1 MKTITKTYNI
11 YKFDELSKAIQ
22 EKLIQDEE
30 ENIRQADVEWFLAD
44 EMGERAIHLL
54 KENFGEK
61 AIFKKVYYSLCY
73 RQGDGAIIEF
83 DLEYYNKNIKIRH
96 DGGHYYH
103 KRSFKII
110 SDNLTEKQE
119 NRLKEKIITINKK
132 LADYGYEFIECDRTA
147 QAIEQLNNYEF
158 YENGDIC

>member
-1 MKTITKTYNI
+1 M
-11 YKFDELSKAIQ
+11 
-22 EKLIQDEE
+22 
-30 ENIRQADVEWFLAD
+30 
-44 EMGERAIHLL
+44 
-54 KENFGEK
+54 
-61 AIFKKVYYSLCY
+61 CY

-83 DLEYYNKNIKIRH
+83 DLEYYNKSVKIRH